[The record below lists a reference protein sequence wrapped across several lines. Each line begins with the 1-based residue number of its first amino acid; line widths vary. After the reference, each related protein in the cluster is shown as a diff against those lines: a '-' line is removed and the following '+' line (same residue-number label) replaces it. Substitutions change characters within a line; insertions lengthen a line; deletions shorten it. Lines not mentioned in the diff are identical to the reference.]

1 MREFVRR
8 SVPSF
13 PVLGQTEDIVDG
25 PEDGGIKGGVAGR
38 SKFGEALTVK
48 IDEREGGGSTV

>member
-8 SVPSF
+8 SVASF
-13 PVLGQTEDIVDG
+13 RVLGLTEDIVDG

-38 SKFGEALTVK
+38 MG
-48 IDEREGGGSTV
+48 

>member
-1 MREFVRR
+1 MRR